1 MKEFVARNKLYVFM
15 IVLFAVFGFLSI
27 IPLNKYKS
35 TKEYVVNY
43 YNDLS
48 LKCNNDK
55 YENLTEQEKFDC
67 EFSLKYFNETD
78 YNLTAYDGYYMYVF
92 DFFREFLNEFII
104 VLIIIV
110 VNAYFVTKY
119 LRNRIIINNINR
131 ESYKRIKKE
140 LFFSS
145 WKYSLLVPIMLTI
158 VFTLTMIITGNG
170 DNGYPYLENTIFENN
185 IMLYFFFIFIQAF
198 ILNLIYANITLII
211 SRKEHNYI
219 ISVIKSFVCVAAIS
233 LFIEIVN
240 NNIIF
245 GLFKASKGI
254 DFNILN
260 MYDLIDETNIFYN
273 MIWNLIMLAI
283 SFVILFVSYRNK
295 EKLIID
301 SEKND
306 NKNEE

>member
-110 VNAYFVTKY
+110 VYAYFVT
-119 LRNRIIINNINR
+119 
-131 ESYKRIKKE
+131 
-140 LFFSS
+140 
-145 WKYSLLVPIMLTI
+145 
-158 VFTLTMIITGNG
+158 
-170 DNGYPYLENTIFENN
+170 
-185 IMLYFFFIFIQAF
+185 
-198 ILNLIYANITLII
+198 
-211 SRKEHNYI
+211 
-219 ISVIKSFVCVAAIS
+219 
-233 LFIEIVN
+233 
-240 NNIIF
+240 
-245 GLFKASKGI
+245 
-254 DFNILN
+254 
-260 MYDLIDETNIFYN
+260 
-273 MIWNLIMLAI
+273 
-283 SFVILFVSYRNK
+283 
-295 EKLIID
+295 
-301 SEKND
+301 
-306 NKNEE
+306 

>member
-48 LKCNNDK
+48 LKCNNNE

-131 ESYKRIKKE
+131 ENYKSIKKK
-140 LFFSS
+140 LFISS
-145 WKYSLLVPIMLTI
+145 WRYSLLVPIMLII
-158 VFTLTMIITGNG
+158 VFILTFIMTGNG

-185 IMLYFFFIFIQAF
+185 ILLYFFFIVIQSF
-198 ILNLIYANITLII
+198 ILTLIHTNITLII

-245 GLFKASKGI
+245 GLFKASRGI
-254 DFNILN
+254 DFNVFE
-260 MYDLIDETNIFYN
+260 MYNLFDTDNAVYN
-273 MIWNLIMLAI
+273 MMWNLIMLAI
-283 SFVILFVSYRNK
+283 SFIILFISYKNK